1 MNREVSIM
9 PKPKTTADLLTS
21 GERLDG
27 VQVVPREYAGKWVA
41 WSPDGR
47 KIIAVAGTF
56 AACESAAARAGFP
69 AGRVAIDRV
78 PTGRQRLTGSG
89 M

>member
-1 MNREVSIM
+1 M
-9 PKPKTTADLLTS
+9 PKPRTTADLNTGGARS
-21 GERLDG
+21 AG

-47 KIIAVAGTF
+47 EIIAVAATF
-56 AACESAAARAGFP
+56 AACETAAAHAGFP